1 MAEEQ
6 TATETTSIETTGT
19 QSDETKVEETK
30 TVETT
35 EAKTNGDA
43 TEDKTTETVE
53 EAPAVDWRKAF
64 SEKYKTQVDRFV
76 SPDALIEGYRET
88 RKALDASVQLP
99 TDKST
104 EEEIAKFR
112 KKAGIPEKAEDYK
125 IEKPEWATDE
135 NFADFIGKAHSINMT
150 EAQIQTTLEANA
162 AYLAAAEEAEVNELK
177 RHREAGTAAL
187 KKEMGKDFE
196 ANVQIAHRAAVH
208 FMGTEGGDLLAMKLE
223 DGGLLGDHPLFIK
236 SWASIGRATSE
247 SAGLHMPFA
256 SSEEELEREW
266 EDIEKLMIIEGKSLT
281 KNAENQAKIKAWF
294 DKKHGH
300 APADGR
306 AV

>member
-6 TATETTSIETTGT
+6 TATETTSTETTGT
-19 QSDETKVEETK
+19 QSDETKGEETGTTE
-30 TVETT
+30 TVET
-35 EAKTNGDA
+35 KTNGDA
-43 TEDKTTETVE
+43 TETKTTEPVKE
-53 EAPAVDWRKAF
+53 EPAVDWRKAL
-64 SEKYKTQVDRFV
+64 SEKYVKEADRF
-76 SPDALIEGYRET
+76 SSLDELMESRRET

-135 NFADFIGKAHSINMT
+135 NFADYLSKAHATNQT
-150 EAQIQTTLEANA
+150 PQQIAVNLEANA
-162 AYLAAAEEAEVNELK
+162 AYLAAAEEAEINELK

-187 KKEMGKDFE
+187 KKEMGKDYE
-196 ANVQIAHRAAVH
+196 PNMQIAHRAAKH
-208 FMGTEGGDLLAMKLE
+208 FMGTDSDDLLTMKLE
-223 DGGLLGDHPLFIK
+223 DGGLLGDHPIFIK
-236 SWASIGRATSE
+236 SWSKIGRATSE

-266 EDIEKLMIIEGKSLT
+266 EDIEKLMIEEGKSLN
-281 KNAENQAKIKAWF
+281 KNAENQKRIKAWF